1 MKKPLIAL
9 AYALGL
15 PIVVIVIWWAGTLNA
30 TSPFVPKPVQLVQTF
45 FATWF
50 GERFV
55 TDVLP
60 SLSNF
65 AVGTLIAIVAGCL
78 IGTVIGLSRDLRA
91 FTEPI
96 FEFFRAVPPPVLI
109 PVFGLLIGVDDRMKV
124 AVIIAGAIWPVLLNT
139 VEGVRAAD
147 AVQTDTCRSY
157 GISGIA
163 RVRFQILPSAAPY
176 ILAGVRQALPIG
188 IILMVIS
195 EMFYSSAGLGFS
207 IIQFQRRF
215 AIPEMWSGILLLGLI
230 GFAVSMIFTLVER
243 RLLRWYFGL
252 KDLENAS

>member
-1 MKKPLIAL
+1 MKKTLIAL

-15 PIVVIVIWWAGTLNA
+15 PIILIAVWWIATL
-30 TSPFVPKPVQLVQTF
+30 TSTNPFVPKPTELVGTF
-45 FATWF
+45 FDVWI

-60 SLSNF
+60 SLKNF
-65 AVGTLIAIVAGCL
+65 AIGSIVAVVLGVV
-78 IGTVIGLSRDLRA
+78 IGTIIGLSRDLRA

-109 PVFGLLIGVDDRMKV
+109 PVFGLLIGVDDSMKV
-124 AVIIAGAIWPVLLNT
+124 AVIVAGAIWPVLLNT

-147 AVQTDTCRSY
+147 SVQSETCRSY
-157 GISGIA
+157 GISGFA
-163 RVRFQILPSAAPY
+163 RVRFQILPSAAPQ

-215 AIPEMWSGILLLGLI
+215 AIPEMWSGILMLGLI
-230 GFAVSMIFTLVER
+230 GFAVSMLFTLVER
-243 RLLRWYFGL
+243 RLLRWYYGL

>member
-1 MKKPLIAL
+1 MKKTLIAL

-15 PIVVIVIWWAGTLNA
+15 PIILIALWWVATL
-30 TSPFVPKPVQLVQTF
+30 TSTNPFVPKPAELVGTF
-45 FATWF
+45 FDVWI

-60 SLSNF
+60 SLKNF
-65 AVGTLIAIVAGCL
+65 AIGSVVAVILGIV
-78 IGTVIGLSRDLRA
+78 IGTIIGLSRDLRA

-109 PVFGLLIGVDDRMKV
+109 PVFGLIIGVDDSMKV
-124 AVIIAGAIWPVLLNT
+124 AVIVAGAIWPVLLNT

-147 AVQTDTCRSY
+147 SVQSETCRSY
-157 GISGIA
+157 GISGFA
-163 RVRFQILPSAAPY
+163 RVRFQILPSAAPQ

-215 AIPEMWSGILLLGLI
+215 AIPEMWSGILMLGLI
-230 GFAVSMIFTLVER
+230 GFAVSMLFTLVER
-243 RLLRWYFGL
+243 RLLRWYYGL